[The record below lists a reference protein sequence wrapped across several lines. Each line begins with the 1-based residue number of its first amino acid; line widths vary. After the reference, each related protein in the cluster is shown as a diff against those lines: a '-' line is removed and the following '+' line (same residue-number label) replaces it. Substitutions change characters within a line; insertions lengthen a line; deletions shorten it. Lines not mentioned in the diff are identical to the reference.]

1 MRQFKESQGSLSLT
15 ILLVYV
21 YASLTFNNS
30 YNKVCIMSTFP
41 WMLIPETI
49 KQKEQNENNR

>member
-30 YNKVCIMSTFP
+30 YNKVAMYHVHISLDVNT
-41 WMLIPETI
+41 
-49 KQKEQNENNR
+49 